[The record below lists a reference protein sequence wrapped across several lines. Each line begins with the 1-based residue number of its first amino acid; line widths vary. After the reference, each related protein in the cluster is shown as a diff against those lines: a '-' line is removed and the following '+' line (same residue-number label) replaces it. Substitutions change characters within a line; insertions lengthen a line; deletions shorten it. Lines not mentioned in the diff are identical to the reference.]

1 MLDSSTP
8 LPSELWIKILEKLD
22 PRPDSDVGRWKST
35 QSSFLALPLVC
46 RGFRDIF
53 CQQTAWGRHLLLD
66 KETPRVEACLVSMLQ
81 TRFAETQTLEIPV
94 WSETV
99 QACLIAFADSRSLVR
114 LIARP
119 ATQPELKQLT
129 TFRALTS
136 CHFKASH
143 AALRIL
149 NLRPLQG
156 LPRLTSLKLDAG
168 VYHNLDA
175 ASQLTQLHLEGA
187 LTNSIGH
194 CHFVSSLRS
203 LKMANSTLGRMHN
216 WGLLGCTSLQSLHL
230 GGSCSILADNECA
243 ILRTDAGLQC
253 HIPAVL
259 MHHLMSLT
267 NLYFHAYTG
276 IHHDHLADF
285 CCIAS
290 LNRLELCFPADATIC
305 SAKSWAALHLTSLSI
320 CSSHDDVRLSILLQW
335 QDLKLL
341 KHITIACAFTS
352 DKSLLGI
359 AKLTGLKTVCLVR
372 AHATDSTTTEM
383 LDELLQRLASLSVL
397 LVM

>member
-1 MLDSSTP
+1 
-8 LPSELWIKILEKLD
+8 
-22 PRPDSDVGRWKST
+22 
-35 QSSFLALPLVC
+35 
-46 RGFRDIF
+46 
-53 CQQTAWGRHLLLD
+53 
-66 KETPRVEACLVSMLQ
+66 MLQ
-81 TRFAETQTLEIPV
+81 TKFAETQTLEIPV
-94 WSETV
+94 WSRTV
-99 QACLIAFADSRSLVR
+99 QACLIAFADSRLLVR

-129 TFRALTS
+129 IFRALTS
-136 CHFKASH
+136 CHFTASH

-149 NLRPLQG
+149 DLKPLQG

-175 ASQLTQLHLEGA
+175 ASHLTQLQLEDA

-194 CHFVSSLRS
+194 CNFVGSLRR
-203 LKMANSTLGRMHN
+203 LKMAKSTLGCMHN
-216 WGLLGCTSLQSLHL
+216 WGLLSCTSLQSLHL
-230 GGSCSILADNECA
+230 TGSCSILTDNDCA

-253 HIPAVL
+253 YIPTAL
-259 MHHLMSLT
+259 MHHLVSLT

-285 CCIAS
+285 CCIPS
-290 LNRLELCFPADATIC
+290 LNRLELEFSDDATIC

-335 QDLKLL
+335 QDLTFL
-341 KHITIACAFTS
+341 KHIHIACAFTS

-372 AHATDSTTTEM
+372 ARATDSTTTDM
-383 LDELLQRLASLSVL
+383 LDELVQRLASLSVL